1 MARGNTPNPAISAL
15 IAEVYF
21 SVCEKCHYSLK
32 VIIEL
37 DTRAE
42 SKLYEFN
49 RSADDIRIRRENSE
63 DIFEKMAEYFGKLG
77 YLQLVFA
84 KIQEISQKS
93 DQFLWPYLEIYLFSL
108 V

>member
-1 MARGNTPNPAISAL
+1 MVEVYDSMVDFWEEFIEEAAKQKQARGDTPNPAISAL
-15 IAEVYF
+15 IGEVYF
-21 SVCEKCHYSLK
+21 SACEKCHYSLK

-63 DIFEKMAEYFGKLG
+63 DIF
-77 YLQLVFA
+77 
-84 KIQEISQKS
+84 
-93 DQFLWPYLEIYLFSL
+93 
-108 V
+108 